1 MNQILINHFEW
12 NIEYI
17 LEAFDFNKGIHD
29 HTVCNKIAKGMF
41 LIRKLRYEVTLD
53 VLKVIYFS
61 YIYPHIL
68 YGILL
73 WGNDPNIKRIL
84 ILQKKAIKI
93 MCNVNVRTH
102 SKPLFKK
109 LNILTV
115 TSLYIIECLM
125 YVKKKYRYI

>member
-1 MNQILINHFEW
+1 M
-12 NIEYI
+12 
-17 LEAFDFNKGIHD
+17 
-29 HTVCNKIAKGMF
+29 CNKIAKGMF

-115 TSLYIIECLM
+115 TSLYIIECPM
-125 YVKKKYRYI
+125 YVKKIYRYI